1 MKSKILI
8 LIVVIALSACIKKPA
23 VKLDW
28 NESPERLPLEEIL
41 DITDPERQAYHM
53 YRYVKQQ
60 ILNYT
65 QMYKERMELNKE
77 EWNRIDRKI
86 NEAKKLADGRNYRNA
101 IGQFKEIA
109 EESSSL
115 AAETKKIVSKER
127 QNPESCPEDR
137 ERYYQANR
145 AIHSGNLA
153 KALEFFYLLKNSR
166 CLGEDD
172 EIVKNASAYIIKR
185 QKEIRATFQ
194 KWDIEQQEIK
204 KFAGELTQI
213 HKELKIIQKH
223 QPQWTE
229 LLEEDYPR
237 FFNLDDRQTQ
247 INAREENNGT
257 GEEEPGQIDNIDDE
271 IGQEEPAKEPAP
283 FYPIAIDIWQSAWAE
298 EFAIEK
304 MEPLFQY
311 LRRNNIKTVNLNPG
325 LPMSPE
331 PEFQQQLVEKL
342 KPLITAF
349 HDAGVE
355 KINYLYAELNYPI
368 GGYRE
373 FLENHPELGIDI
385 MVDDSEFTDFFKNRF
400 QDNKEQYRDSNIG
413 YSAFITL
420 ESVGNSGVSDDL
432 RYWVLENIDYPILMS
447 YFGCTLEKQK
457 EMLQKYLEHAEEIGK
472 KKSIGIAILLG
483 SKKVGREESCERK
496 LSEFE
501 LQAFIRDLHDWASQ
515 YESYGGIVLET
526 NQRFPG
532 VDVYLEHNEIENKN
546 GPPITRISTNDKK

>member
-1 MKSKILI
+1 MKTKILI
-8 LIVVIALSACIKKPA
+8 LIIVIALTGCIKKPA

-28 NESPERLPLEEIL
+28 NEPPGKLPWQEIL
-41 DITDPERQAYHM
+41 KITDQETQAYHM
-53 YRYVKQQ
+53 YWYVKKQ

-65 QMYKERMELNKE
+65 QMYKARMALNQE

-86 NEAKKLADGRNYRNA
+86 KEAKKLADGRNYRNA
-101 IGQFKEIA
+101 INQFKEVA
-109 EESSSL
+109 EKSSYL
-115 AAETKKIVSKER
+115 VGETKKIVSKEIK
-127 QNPESCPEDR
+127 NPESCPEDR

-145 AIHSGNLA
+145 AILSGKPA
-153 KALEFFYLLKNSR
+153 KALELFYLIKNSM

-172 EIVKNASAYIIKR
+172 EIVKNASAYIVKRKNEISSKFQAWDMEKRDIKELAR
-185 QKEIRATFQ
+185 ELYPLQEEIR
-194 KWDIEQQEIK
+194 IIK
-204 KFAGELTQI
+204 KYQSHWVEG
-213 HKELKIIQKH
+213 LKS
-223 QPQWTE
+223 
-229 LLEEDYPR
+229 DYPQ
-237 FFNLDDRQTQ
+237 FFILNEQVIKKNDK
-247 INAREENNGT
+247 EEGSAKVEPLEKT
-257 GEEEPGQIDNIDDE
+257 EEEQLQAEPGEEPG
-271 IGQEEPAKEPAP
+271 P
-283 FYPIAIDIWQSAWAE
+283 FYPITLDIWESAWAE
-298 EFAIEK
+298 EFTFEK
-304 MEPLFQY
+304 MEPLFEY
-311 LRRNNIKTVNLNPG
+311 LRRNNIKNVNLNPG

-355 KINYLYAELNYPI
+355 KINYLYAELNYSI

-400 QDNKEQYRDSNIG
+400 QDNLEQFRDSSIG

-420 ESVGNSGVSDDL
+420 ESIGNSGVSDDL

-447 YFGCTLEKQK
+447 YFGCSLEKQK
-457 EMLQKYLEHAEEIGK
+457 EMLTKYLEHADEIGK

-483 SKKVGREESCERK
+483 TKKVGREVSCERK

-501 LQAFIRDLHDWASQ
+501 LQTFIRDLHAWASQ
-515 YESYGGIVLET
+515 YKCYGGIVLET

-532 VDVYLEHNEIENKN
+532 VDIYLEQKENKN
-546 GPPITRISTNDKK
+546 SPPITRIDTKNKE